1 MPDFKAGPLSSAE
14 LQALWESSVDKSYS
28 KPFIAAGEGNGFE
41 AWTQLFRQYER
52 ASKAIDVTTQA
63 MFISPWS
70 GQTNPPAAGA
80 AKATV
85 TLSFSRTKFLERGLV
100 LGKGLIYVGE
110 VATDFGE
117 NGPEEVETGR
127 RYVLKED
134 LVFFPGDMGPLEVE
148 AEAER
153 PGYGYNN
160 PLPETIRLISQPG
173 AVFENNLATVAQTA
187 EVASP
192 EGTRS
197 RASILAAAEPDMFV
211 PEHVGQY
218 VYFRDGANPGKIGR
232 ITTFT
237 APDTTV
243 LPNLGSKAGLELFC
257 SIEATAFAGTFEVG
271 EIVAIGGP
279 ATAYGRVLAER
290 SAGGVK
296 KLAFVLLNGTGIMV
310 GAPLSGASSGA
321 TATIRSVMDQ
331 ASFVAEAPTAGVGG
345 ASWRML
351 DWSSDFGLTV
361 THEAS
366 PEGGRSAMLDELGF
380 ERGIRRVPG
389 EDDESYRVRVRE
401 PADVVSPN
409 AVRRALNRAL
419 GSYPWV
425 LREVGL
431 AELPGFFFDG
441 DMSLASTTPH
451 GAQNDAYDY
460 DTIAILGEMEGTFD
474 FQEEVQ
480 IEQDSTDLVFLSGWL
495 GRETPPTPS
504 VFNLAWDRGAWDY
517 TSYSAVHRV
526 ATFIRRNGT
535 FPKVDGSVFRV
546 RGLRSGALITFPHN
560 GSNVEYSKQWPTRR
574 YRCYL
579 DYEQFRGFFM
589 TTVQSLANGEFGTA
603 YDADAWD
610 VVAKGFDGFPADASE
625 IYLRAWRGME
635 GARAGGVATAIERT
649 KPIEVLADGIALP
662 PAVDPDTLEYMLFED
677 GDVMLFEDGDSMLLE

>member
-28 KPFIAAGEGNGFE
+28 KPFVAAGEGNGFE

-85 TLSFSRTKFLERGLV
+85 TLKFSRTKFLERGLV

-173 AVFENNLATVAQTA
+173 AVFENNLATVAQTTEA
-187 EVASP
+187 ASSS
-192 EGTRS
+192 GLRS
-197 RASILAAAEPDMFV
+197 RATILAAAEPDMFV

-232 ITTFT
+232 VTAFT
-237 APDTTV
+237 APDTSV
-243 LPNLGSKAGLELFC
+243 IPNLGSKADLELFW
-257 SIEATAFAGTFEVG
+257 SIEATTFAGTFEVG
-271 EIVAIGGP
+271 EIVAFGGP

-290 SAGGVK
+290 VDAGVK
-296 KLAFVLLNGTGIMV
+296 KLAFVLLNGSGIAV
-310 GAPLSGASSGA
+310 GATLSGATSGA

-331 ASFVAEAPTAGVGG
+331 ATFTSETPSGGTGG

-351 DWSSDFGLTV
+351 DWATDFGMTV

-380 ERGIRRVPG
+380 ERGIKRVSG
-389 EDDESYRVRVRE
+389 EDDESYRARVRE
-401 PADVVSPN
+401 VADVVSPN
-409 AVRRALNRAL
+409 AIRRALNRTL
-419 GSYPWV
+419 GSISWV

-441 DMSLASTTPH
+441 DLSAASTTPH

-460 DTIAILGEMEGTFD
+460 DTIAILGALDGSFD
-474 FQEEVQ
+474 FQEAVQ
-480 IEQDSTDLVFLSGWL
+480 VEQESSDLVFLSGWA
-495 GRETPPTPS
+495 GGMEFPTPS
-504 VFNLAWDRGAWDY
+504 VYELAWDRGAWDY
-517 TSYSAVHRV
+517 ASYVVAHRV
-526 ATFIRRNGT
+526 MTLIRRNGT
-535 FPKVDGSVFRV
+535 FPKVDSSAFRV
-546 RGLRSGALITFPHN
+546 RGLRSGALLTFPHV
-560 GSNVEYSKQWPTRR
+560 GTNVEYSKQWPSRR
-574 YRCYL
+574 HRCFL
-579 DYEQFRGFFM
+579 DYEQFRGFFLVS
-589 TTVQSLANGEFGTA
+589 VQALANGEFGWSF
-603 YDADAWD
+603 DVDAWD
-610 VVAKGFDGFPADASE
+610 VSKAFDGFPVGAAD
-625 IYLRAWRGME
+625 IYRRVWRSLE
-635 GARAGGVATAIERT
+635 DARAGGVAIDLEQI
-649 KPIEVLADGIALP
+649 KLVEELASGIADPAP
-662 PAVDPDTLEYMLFED
+662 PVVEINYRITED
-677 GDVMLFEDGDSMLLE
+677 GDRRITEDGDSRITEI